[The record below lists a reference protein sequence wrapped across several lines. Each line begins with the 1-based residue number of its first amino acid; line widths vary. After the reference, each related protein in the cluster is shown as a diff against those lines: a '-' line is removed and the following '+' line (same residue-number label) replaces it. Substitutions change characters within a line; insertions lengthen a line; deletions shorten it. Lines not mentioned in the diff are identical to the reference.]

1 MARNNGNQHL
11 LRSLNLS
18 ETVDVNLTDEFVVEM
33 DIQRWKA
40 VEECKERF
48 LRNDENPYDN
58 PYMYSEIAA
67 SWIRSKKSG
76 VDPYRP
82 LLGYNLKPRELAALI
97 RDKHAMID
105 IVGNFMHKHLG
116 LLASSGYYMCLVDKN
131 GIILL
136 CAGAS
141 NMVQF
146 FERVNARPGA
156 VWTEETIGTNCHSL
170 CMYLKKPV
178 QIIGPYYYSQAV
190 YDNIGSGTPILDEN
204 GEVQGALLVVDA
216 KDNPEKQIKQ
226 THLLGWVVSAGLAV
240 QSQLKLLN
248 HSYQLGMEN
257 RITDPNIN
265 AAGETC
271 ITLNKSGLITHIN
284 SEGAF
289 LFSVAESE
297 IKGHHYSE
305 LFDKNIPIEK
315 VLTEGQPVNN
325 YEIMINHDLI
335 DQSHLMNIEP
345 VFNNKRGVP
354 SGVIIRL
361 NQSAQI
367 NKVQKVITQNKDDS
381 FAFIKGES
389 EVLAET
395 IHKARRL
402 ARNTGSVLLIGESG
416 TGKELFAHAI
426 HDEYRPE
433 GSFIAINCSS
443 MPKNLIESELF
454 GYEGGSFT
462 GAERRGRMGKIELAN
477 GGTLFLDEIGDMP
490 LEVQPVLL
498 RVLEDK
504 KVMRIGGK
512 NYIPVDFRVVAA
524 TNKNL
529 LEMVNAKQFR
539 EDLYYRLA
547 VFKLHIPPLRQRNG
561 DVLKL
566 ANYFIKTI
574 CIQTNNT
581 NVVPRLSK
589 QVEDILNEY
598 EWPGNI
604 RQLQNAITYAL
615 AMTND
620 DIIRPE
626 HLPEEIL
633 HGSAKFKNINSRQI
647 PGTGVALNNEARDN
661 QLILNLNMSMME
673 IEKAAIERALSVT
686 GFNIPDASNILGMAR
701 STLYRKIK
709 EYDIDC

>member
-1 MARNNGNQHL
+1 
-11 LRSLNLS
+11 
-18 ETVDVNLTDEFVVEM
+18 
-33 DIQRWKA
+33 
-40 VEECKERF
+40 
-48 LRNDENPYDN
+48 
-58 PYMYSEIAA
+58 
-67 SWIRSKKSG
+67 
-76 VDPYRP
+76 
-82 LLGYNLKPRELAALI
+82 
-97 RDKHAMID
+97 
-105 IVGNFMHKHLG
+105 
-116 LLASSGYYMCLVDKN
+116 
-131 GIILL
+131 
-136 CAGAS
+136 
-141 NMVQF
+141 
-146 FERVNARPGA
+146 
-156 VWTEETIGTNCHSL
+156 
-170 CMYLKKPV
+170 
-178 QIIGPYYYSQAV
+178 
-190 YDNIGSGTPILDEN
+190 
-204 GEVQGALLVVDA
+204 
-216 KDNPEKQIKQ
+216 
-226 THLLGWVVSAGLAV
+226 
-240 QSQLKLLN
+240 
-248 HSYQLGMEN
+248 
-257 RITDPNIN
+257 
-265 AAGETC
+265 
-271 ITLNKSGLITHIN
+271 
-284 SEGAF
+284 
-289 LFSVAESE
+289 
-297 IKGHHYSE
+297 
-305 LFDKNIPIEK
+305 
-315 VLTEGQPVNN
+315 
-325 YEIMINHDLI
+325 
-335 DQSHLMNIEP
+335 MNIEP